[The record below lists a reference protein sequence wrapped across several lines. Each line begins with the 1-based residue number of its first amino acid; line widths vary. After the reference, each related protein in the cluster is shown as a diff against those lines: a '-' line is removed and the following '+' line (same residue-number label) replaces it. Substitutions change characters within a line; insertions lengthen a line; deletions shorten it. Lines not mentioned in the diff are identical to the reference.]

1 MSDYARLQEENEK
14 LKAEIATLKG
24 DTEAARIAKETEK
37 AVAADKAEKLE
48 PAWEEP
54 DAPKPH
60 HKRHK

>member
-37 AVAADKAEKLE
+37 AVAADKAEA
-48 PAWEEP
+48 AWEEP